1 MWIGASD
8 LKDGQFLWNE
18 DFSTMKY
25 ANWKKGEPNGGSNE
39 NCVILLG
46 NAYYGR
52 WNDMSCDY
60 SVQFLC
66 KKKMVRF

>member
-1 MWIGASD
+1 
-8 LKDGQFLWNE
+8 
-18 DFSTMKY
+18 MKY

-60 SVQFLC
+60 SVQFLFNLLF
-66 KKKMVRF
+66 KDVTLKTM